1 MKSFIKNYDALR
13 WPDVNF
19 RTQNDE
25 YTFTFQLSNEKSK
38 QTERAWLSLKFS
50 VGENISLLPLSVVHK
65 KKFTL
70 AAVGFEPTPSK

>member
-38 QTERAWLSLKFS
+38 QTERA
-50 VGENISLLPLSVVHK
+50 
-65 KKFTL
+65 
-70 AAVGFEPTPSK
+70 